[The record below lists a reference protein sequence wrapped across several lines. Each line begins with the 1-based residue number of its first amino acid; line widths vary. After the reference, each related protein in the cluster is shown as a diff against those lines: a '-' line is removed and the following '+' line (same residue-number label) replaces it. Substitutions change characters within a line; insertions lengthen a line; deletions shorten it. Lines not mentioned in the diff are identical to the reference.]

1 MKKFITLMTV
11 ALLGGWLLSGC
22 SEDSG
27 TDTPSL
33 EAISLNKHALSLE
46 IGGQET
52 LTVSVVPETIEGLVF
67 EWSSSN
73 TGVATV
79 DGSGVVKAVAAGE
92 AVVKVSCEG
101 KSDECTVT
109 VSTAIESVTVT
120 PSSAELLVGETETLT
135 AEILPAD
142 ADVTVTW
149 TSTNP
154 DVATVDANGVVTG
167 VAAGNAVIMAQAG
180 GKSDDCMISVVTVP
194 VESITLDAESIEI
207 DEGTART
214 LRATILP
221 EAASTATI
229 YWSSSD
235 ESVASVSGAGT
246 VTGKRAGTATIT
258 ARAGNCEATCEVTVN
273 AVPLAVG
280 HFYYSDG
287 TWSSALDEGKTVIGI
302 VCYLGD
308 VTASD
313 AALKRE
319 HPDCTHGLVVSLQ
332 ESEGVNWQTNV
343 AAYNSIVGAW
353 IDENLT
359 DYETIYTET
368 GLTDNLNVAM
378 GYNNT
383 KAIEAFNAAAENS
396 EWPVDAVE
404 FIQSYRKTVPAPAA
418 SSDWYLPSAKELSLM
433 ISGEYNGNI
442 WEIGQSGSLETDNL
456 KVVNE
461 SMKLIPDAVGL
472 GQAMQGVPLFYWSS
486 TELDVNIAV
495 TVMSYNGQP
504 MQNPKTPEDAVVPFT
519 NRVRPMLAF

>member
-1 MKKFITLMTV
+1 MKKFLTFFCA
-11 ALLGGWLLSGC
+11 ALCCGWLLSGC

-33 EAISLNKHALSLE
+33 ETISLNKHALSLE
-46 IGGQET
+46 VGGQET

-79 DGSGVVKAVAAGE
+79 DGSGVVKAVAVGE

-120 PSSAELLVGETETLT
+120 PSSAELLVGETTTLT
-135 AEILPAD
+135 AEVLPAD

-154 DVATVDANGVVTG
+154 DVAKVDANGVVTG

-235 ESVASVSGAGT
+235 EAVASVSGAGT

-287 TWSSALDEGKTVIGI
+287 TWSSALDEGKTVIGV

-308 VTASD
+308 ITAIDPALASD
-313 AALKRE
+313 

-332 ESEGVNWQTNV
+332 ESEGINWQTNML
-343 AAYNSIVGAW
+343 AYNSIVSSW
-353 IDENLT
+353 IEENTSYIPTYT
-359 DYETIYTET
+359 DV
-368 GLTDNLNVAM
+368 GLEDNLNKPL
-378 GYNNT
+378 GYNCT
-383 KAIEAFNAAAENS
+383 KAIEAFNEANS
-396 EWPVDAVE
+396 DYTVDVVE
-404 FIQSYRKTVPAPAA
+404 FVQSYRETVPAPAA
-418 SSDWYLPSAKELSLM
+418 SSDWYLPSVKELSLM
-433 ISGEYNGNI
+433 ITGEYSGNI
-442 WEIGQSGSLETDNL
+442 WEIGTSGSNEIDNL

-461 SMKLIPDAVGL
+461 SMKLVPDAVGL
-472 GQAMQGVPLFYWSS
+472 GQGMQGIPIFYWSS
-486 TELDVNIAV
+486 MEMDVKQAFV
-495 TVMSYNGQP
+495 VGAYNGGP
-504 MQNPKTPEDAVVPFT
+504 TYLAKAPEGEGEIAQF
-519 NRVRPMLAF
+519 NFRVRPVLAF